1 MLGQTTDRCIA
12 SISFTTQLTHTYTT
26 CRIPW
31 KSNALE
37 CISISFLKIFFIYYW
52 MFLTKGYQD
61 PPSLSKRNRL
71 TRKNSQGQSA
81 QHVER
86 EDLMKDWTLNLPLG
100 KFQGLAMQWLRQSHE
115 SKFLKKGAGL
125 RMPTRIFDTLSM
137 ARKITTMYDLY
148 MMYMLEVK
156 MKLILIY

>member
-1 MLGQTTDRCIA
+1 
-12 SISFTTQLTHTYTT
+12 
-26 CRIPW
+26 
-31 KSNALE
+31 
-37 CISISFLKIFFIYYW
+37 

-100 KFQGLAMQWLRQSHE
+100 KFQGLAMQ
-115 SKFLKKGAGL
+115 
-125 RMPTRIFDTLSM
+125 
-137 ARKITTMYDLY
+137 
-148 MMYMLEVK
+148 
-156 MKLILIY
+156 